1 MTSLE
6 DLKGKTQG
14 LENALATAKTAA
26 TSAAAALQ
34 TANSAK
40 LETAAALLA
49 SQAAVGD
56 AVNDGDDVL
65 DPLKQKEEEAEN
77 AVVKQNLV
85 VTAAVEAD
93 LKAKQDVKDAQKALD
108 DNKEA
113 IKGAEKKAEEDAKA
127 KAEKEL
133 RDKRKK
139 ELEEAKK
146 KAEKEEREK
155 ELENRKKTAKALYV
169 QVKDRMEKAGTLPKM
184 QIKIEYKE
192 KDEKKP
198 IKEMAKEADMKMYET
213 KDGTVIMYNGASV
226 GGALKT
232 SYAYSQ
238 AANCWVQIKS
248 KEDTTKDEE
257 MKLNNAKID
266 AYNDGLKTGMDRT
279 EEAHKEACGIMLLSY
294 HEALEKAEKELT
306 DLSEN
311 YECIKIPASPTECE
325 LLEAEISKLNE
336 QVAQKEAVLKLEISN
351 LKIEIKEKEDE
362 IKKVNETLK
371 KEKAKPDPEPQ
382 IIIQTPKPQTPPPPP
397 APEIIIQT
405 TYIAKPMLK
414 VSHLKTCFVNVECAS
429 DLREGLVTVMLIPCN
444 IIEKYFKLLRPPCRL
459 ENFIT
464 AIESDHETDG
474 ICISSHHYAHAQE
487 EEEEEIKHHHHIE
500 VIPGVLNNDLG
511 IDEKH
516 YDIGYKN
523 DVGYQVLVLA
533 KRDKTSYANIDTTVD
548 GIQNYETHEFVCDKQ
563 FNCVAPPPPTI
574 TYSCSLEPCLE
585 KGFHNYYDERI
596 NVIYKALIFSDAEIS
611 ELKKIK
617 SEDDMNEILSSHNPL
632 LRAYNDLIQ
641 LGEPDYWSEDVDG
654 GRMLFNDIYTKLNDL
669 IQQMYSFWTLVGN
682 VDKEGVF
689 LQLKKEQFEELQALK
704 YGDDKL
710 WAHYRNLAA
719 ADYFSKNMM
728 IIRKISGFDDSLVMW
743 LDMWK
748 TIKDNDP
755 SMSGDKYNILVGLST
770 DFTSSVD
777 EFIGMDTPQKFTD
790 KAIKHLTE
798 NVHPKAK
805 AWNDALV
812 KENYTSD
819 MIEIINKGT
828 NDMAALPQPGDYDD
842 VLIAPYINEVLK
854 DTVLVPLSQNSKAKD
869 SLEDKIN
876 KLTEENIK
884 VEKELQQAIDDNEDI
899 RLEEEYK
906 AYTVQ
911 QALAGSPAKPKEEW
925 EKERKKTLK
934 ITSVDADGNYK
945 LNINAKMN
953 QGSVTII
960 TVPASV
966 YSAEYDALI
975 QDGALQDV
983 FSKLTLGYKAHKVG
997 IQLLPDGQRKG
1008 KVPTGIDAT
1017 TAADW
1022 NAFMGTTAYGAVEY
1036 EYTAAERAR
1045 MVVIVMY
1052 TDDDELYKPDL
1063 SNIVFDITAQPV
1075 VIDGLQEAAEGGEAT
1090 EVTGGE
1096 AAEEEEPVVVE
1107 NEAAPGPVVVE
1118 VENEPGPVA
1127 RISTRN
1133 AEPLSA
1139 LEECLQ
1145 SLKELKEGLEKQEP
1159 ETEKQEPETEEEKM
1173 LKELQ
1178 ELKRQ
1183 LANVN

>member
-1 MTSLE
+1 MSTAQKLYDAYIKAADDKKAE
-6 DLKGKTQG
+6 AKTILLVELNKGKTDNLLSDVSTEDQ
-14 LENALATAKTAA
+14 LKEAVAVMVKAEADK
-26 TSAAAALQ
+26 AAAE
-34 TANSAK
+34 K
-40 LETAAALLA
+40 AAAEK
-49 SQAAVGD
+49 AA
-56 AVNDGDDVL
+56 
-65 DPLKQKEEEAEN
+65 
-77 AVVKQNLV
+77 
-85 VTAAVEAD
+85 
-93 LKAKQDVKDAQKALD
+93 
-108 DNKEA
+108 
-113 IKGAEKKAEEDAKA
+113 AEKAAAEKAAAEKAAAEKAAADAKA
-127 KAEKEL
+127 KEL
-133 RDKRKK
+133 SDKRKK
-139 ELEEAKK
+139 ALEEAKK

-155 ELENRKKTAKALYV
+155 ALEERKKTAKALYV

-184 QIKIEYKE
+184 QIKTEYKE

-266 AYNDGLKTGMDRT
+266 SYNDGLKTGMGRT

-294 HEALEKAEKELT
+294 HEALEKAEKELA
-306 DLSEN
+306 DLKEN
-311 YECIKIPASPTECE
+311 YECIKIPVPPTECE
-325 LLEAEISKLNE
+325 LLEAEIIRL
-336 QVAQKEAVLKLEISN
+336 QVELDAKPPEVIKVV
-351 LKIEIKEKEDE
+351 IKEVEKEKIVE
-362 IKKVNETLK
+362 KEVEKKVIQEVIKEVEKETIV
-371 KEKAKPDPEPQ
+371 EKTVDR
-382 IIIQTPKPQTPPPPP
+382 
-397 APEIIIQT
+397 
-405 TYIAKPMLK
+405 YIAKPMLN

-429 DLREGLVTVMLIPCN
+429 DLREGLVTVMLIPCD

-459 ENFIT
+459 ENFINT
-464 AIESDHETDG
+464 IVSDHETDG
-474 ICISSHHYAHAQE
+474 ICISSHHYAHAEEE

-500 VIPGVLNNDLG
+500 VIPGVLKNDLG
-511 IDEKH
+511 ITEKD

-533 KRDKTSYANIDTTVD
+533 KRDKTSYADIDTTVD

-596 NVIYKALIFSDAEIS
+596 NVIYKALIFSDNDIS

-617 SEDDMNEILSSHNPL
+617 KEEEMNTILSSHNPL

-641 LGEPDYWSEDVDG
+641 LGEPDYWSKDVDG
-654 GRMLFNDIYTKLNDL
+654 GRNLFEEIYTRLNDL
-669 IQQMYSFWTLVGN
+669 IEKMYSFWKLVGDVGN
-682 VDKEGVF
+682 NEI
-689 LQLKKEQFEELQALK
+689 LQLKKKQFEELEALK

-728 IIRKISGFDDSLVMW
+728 IISKISGFDESLVDW

-748 TIKDNDP
+748 TIKDNDL
-755 SMSGDKYNILVGLST
+755 SMSGDRYNELVGFAT

-790 KAIKHLTE
+790 KAIKHLLE
-798 NVHPKAK
+798 SVIPKAK
-805 AWNDALV
+805 AWNDELV
-812 KENYTSD
+812 KENYTSK
-819 MIEIINKGT
+819 MITVINKGT
-828 NDMAALPQPGDYDD
+828 NDMAMLPQPGDYDN
-842 VLIAPYINEVLK
+842 VLIAPHIQEVL
-854 DTVLVPLSQNSKAKD
+854 TGTITELPESQDSKAKD

-884 VEKELQQAIDDNEDI
+884 VEEELQEAIDDHEDF

-906 AYTVQ
+906 AYTLQ
-911 QALAGSPAKPKEEW
+911 QALSSTPAKPKEEW
-925 EKERKKTLK
+925 EKERKKVLT
-934 ITSVDADGNYK
+934 ITSVDADGNYE

-953 QGSVTII
+953 KGSVNII
-960 TVPASV
+960 TVPASI
-966 YSAEYDALI
+966 YAAEYDALI
-975 QDGALQDV
+975 NAGDLRGVLE
-983 FSKLTLGYKAHKVG
+983 KITLSHKAHKIG
-997 IQLLPDGQRKG
+997 IEYIPEQTKG
-1008 KVPTGIDAT
+1008 KVPTGIDAF
-1017 TAADW
+1017 TAVVW
-1022 NAFMGTTAYGAVEY
+1022 NDFTITNAYAVVEH
-1036 EYTAAERAR
+1036 EYTVAERAG
-1045 MVVIVMY
+1045 MIVIVMY
-1052 TDDDELYKPDL
+1052 TNNGNLYSNELT
-1063 SNIVFDITAQPV
+1063 NIVLVAQPV
-1075 VIDGLQEAAEGGEAT
+1075 VINGLKEAAEGGEAA
-1090 EVTGGE
+1090 V
-1096 AAEEEEPVVVE
+1096 EEEEQVVVE
-1107 NEAAPGPVVVE
+1107 EENDEA
-1118 VENEPGPVA
+1118 N

-1159 ETEKQEPETEEEKM
+1159 ETEEEKM

-1178 ELKRQ
+1178 ELKIQ